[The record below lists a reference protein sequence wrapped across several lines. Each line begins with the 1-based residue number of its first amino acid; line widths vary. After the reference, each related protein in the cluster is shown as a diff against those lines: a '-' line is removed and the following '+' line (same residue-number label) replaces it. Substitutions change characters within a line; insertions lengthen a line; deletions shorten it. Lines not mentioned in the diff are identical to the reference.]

1 MYSEL
6 AFIIGFSLVFRTNI
20 AHNRNIEARSKLQE
34 VSAQWASCFST
45 MVAFEATDISLK
57 REKQILNR
65 RHLDTGPNTTARNAN
80 PNGDG
85 YPHLLEN
92 NRSREQQQQQE
103 QGVTDDKPPIMATW
117 LDEDMERFSLF
128 CDELMHRFSL
138 LQALCFMHLR
148 MDDDL
153 SNLVLHSR
161 MDIGPSGKHLDIHGL
176 PLEWQDYFVL
186 RTNPEWH
193 KKNATIAKIP
203 VLPAQSGR
211 TLSMEEGTMLSA
223 MAERLFARGLSIE
236 AAPERVYAVHSWVQV
251 IVARK
256 CDPDVGW
263 QCAPPPTSAGVWRS
277 LEAGLAAFEQCR
289 KIAETPFNFPW
300 AQLMV
305 VILSIYTLT
314 LPLVMVGW
322 LKAAWL
328 AIVLDFVSVLSYW
341 SMNEVA
347 RGLESPFIF
356 PPNDLPLV
364 TLQYRFNQR
373 LLATVNGI
381 LKEGGSSAFVC
392 GYEY

>member
-1 MYSEL
+1 
-6 AFIIGFSLVFRTNI
+6 VFRTNI
-20 AHNRNIEARSKLQE
+20 AHNRNIEARTKLQE
-34 VSAQWASCFST
+34 ISAQWASCCST
-45 MVAFEATDISLK
+45 MLAFEATDISLK
-57 REKQILNR
+57 REKQILSR
-65 RHLDTGPNTTARNAN
+65 RQLETGPNSNVRDANTNA
-80 PNGDG
+80 DV

-92 NRSREQQQQQE
+92 VVAHPNGDEAAQAEQRVFS
-103 QGVTDDKPPIMATW
+103 GGKPQTMATW
-117 LDEDMERFSLF
+117 LEEDIERFSLF
-128 CDELMHRFSL
+128 CGELLHRFSL

-153 SNLVLHSR
+153 KNLVLHSR
-161 MDIGPSGKHLDIHGL
+161 VDAGRSGRHLDIHGL

-193 KKNATIAKIP
+193 KKNASVAKIP
-203 VLPAQSGR
+203 VLPSQSGQ
-211 TLSMEEGTMLSA
+211 TLSAEEGRMLSS
-223 MAERLFARGLSIE
+223 MAERLFERGLSIE

-251 IVARK
+251 IIARK

-305 VILSIYTLT
+305 VLLTIYSLT

-322 LKAAWL
+322 LKAAWI

-347 RGLESPFIF
+347 RGLESPFLF

-373 LLATVNGI
+373 LLATANGI